1 MKKGLEDFT
10 EFIIKEGADKIP
22 HTKRTYLEHAVCV
35 YKDLISWGCD
45 DDVCNAGFFHS
56 IYGTQGF
63 NDYTF
68 PLERRNEVS
77 ELIGERAER
86 LAFLNCF
93 VERSTFDPILVKGEG
108 PYIITNR
115 ETNEEIEISA
125 EDFRD
130 LITIHLCDYCEQ
142 MPRMKRWDYRR
153 EGYRMMAERLGGVP
167 KTNFDR
173 VIAMDSRA

>member
-1 MKKGLEDFT
+1 MGTLEDFT
-10 EFIIKEGADKIP
+10 SFIVEEGADQIP
-22 HTKRTYLEHAVCV
+22 HTKRTYIEHALCV
-35 YKDLISWGCD
+35 YKDLKSWGCE

-63 NDYTF
+63 DGYT
-68 PLERRNEVS
+68 LSVERRNELS

-93 VERSTFDPILVKGEG
+93 IERSTFDPNLAKNEG
-108 PYIITNR
+108 PYTITNR
-115 ETNEEIEISA
+115 ETNEEINVST

-153 EGYRMMAERLGGVP
+153 ESYRMMAEQLGGVA
-167 KTNFDR
+167 KTNYDR
-173 VIAMDSRA
+173 VISMDKRG